1 MQDLRT
7 ILNFCSADEK
17 LKGRQITVKADGM
30 NAVVVMHAAVLDER
44 LAGATLTRTLKTW
57 RNYIQHPVQHDMMS
71 NVIPGVLRCYDIPD
85 LLALAKGRV
94 VIQD

>member
-1 MQDLRT
+1 M
-7 ILNFCSADEK
+7 
-17 LKGRQITVKADGM
+17 KGRQITVTADGM